1 MDALSDAYPA
11 CWVQSQRGA
20 VPNMLSSTIRTNAM
34 TCLILSIFSSP
45 LFVCADLTIL
55 RFISLSNRLSDIC
68 CTSVCTPRQRLKKA
82 TNLQIDRFLCTFCID
97 SYAPPIVIRSS
108 AQPQPAP
115 RQALQKSLRPPVCPR
130 CFHSE
135 SEWRQPAS
143 WH

>member
-1 MDALSDAYPA
+1 MVMDALSDTCPA

-68 CTSVCTPRQRLKKA
+68 CTSVCTPRRRLKKA
-82 TNLQIDRFLCTFCID
+82 TNLQIDRFLCTFCIER
-97 SYAPPIVIRSS
+97 YAPPDRIRSPS
-108 AQPQPAP
+108 FGSPST
-115 RQALQKSLRPPVCPR
+115 LK
-130 CFHSE
+130 E
-135 SEWRQPAS
+135 SI
-143 WH
+143 

>member
-55 RFISLSNRLSDIC
+55 RFISLSSRLSDIR
-68 CTSVCTPRQRLKKA
+68 CTSVCTPGQRLKKA

-97 SYAPPIVIRSS
+97 S
-108 AQPQPAP
+108 
-115 RQALQKSLRPPVCPR
+115 
-130 CFHSE
+130 
-135 SEWRQPAS
+135 
-143 WH
+143 